1 MPFFLIPGSYPDF
14 FLLMTDTKNRSI
26 YRMDLNSYSYEV
38 VPLHNHDN
46 PISIDFD
53 SQNQDIY
60 WTDVGSNQIR
70 SASITGS
77 NEKVVRQLGNSKN
90 WFFYSTF
97 EKRIVHTYIVLNII
111 MLSVLFPLQIIMH
124 DCRRQLF
131 GYDKIWC
138 MCDIVKELTTGSL

>member
-97 EKRIVHTYIVLNII
+97 KKRIVHTYIVLNII

-138 MCDIVKELTTGSL
+138 MYDIVKELTTGSL

>member
-1 MPFFLIPGSYPDF
+1 MPFFFLPGSYPDF
-14 FLLMTDTKNRSI
+14 FLLMTDTRNKSI

-53 SQNQDIY
+53 SQNEDIY

-90 WFFYSTF
+90 ESTF
-97 EKRIVHTYIVLNII
+97 LLN
-111 MLSVLFPLQIIMH
+111 F
-124 DCRRQLF
+124 
-131 GYDKIWC
+131 
-138 MCDIVKELTTGSL
+138 

>member
-1 MPFFLIPGSYPDF
+1 MPFFFLPGSYPDF
-14 FLLMTDTKNRSI
+14 FLLMTDTRNKSI

-53 SQNQDIY
+53 NQNEDIY

-90 WFFYSTF
+90 GSTF
-97 EKRIVHTYIVLNII
+97 LLN
-111 MLSVLFPLQIIMH
+111 F
-124 DCRRQLF
+124 
-131 GYDKIWC
+131 
-138 MCDIVKELTTGSL
+138 

>member
-1 MPFFLIPGSYPDF
+1 
-14 FLLMTDTKNRSI
+14 
-26 YRMDLNSYSYEV
+26 MDLNSYSYEV

-53 SQNQDIY
+53 NQNEDIY

-90 WFFYSTF
+90 GSTF
-97 EKRIVHTYIVLNII
+97 LLNFWKKNHACIHILVHN
-111 MLSVLFPLQIIMH
+111 MLIVLFP
-124 DCRRQLF
+124 
-131 GYDKIWC
+131 
-138 MCDIVKELTTGSL
+138 